1 MKLSRQL
8 LKQLI
13 AEERDK
19 LSEMCGDVE
28 PSSHMPDGN
37 GVAVQHPSPAGSGDM
52 SIPDNDPFAGG
63 EMAMSQLVHLMQ
75 NAEALKGLV
84 SDDDEL
90 QGWVRGKLGKAGD
103 YLDSITKFL
112 EFEMLPDQVVALEL
126 RENKIEFSKN
136 DLKKLIAEEVLNESQ
151 GQPHIMRDMNPPTP
165 GRGRPG
171 QDWIKRGSPGGYS
184 ADYYTKGHPKAAKA
198 GDVTYQEDPGAPFDP
213 SDLPGMDSQSAAGG
227 STEDTLRSS
236 IMSALDSLKGGSVE
250 EAVGQLQAALDAT
263 TGGAGL
269 DK

>member
-84 SDDDEL
+84 SDDDAL

-103 YLDSITKFL
+103 YLDSITKVL

-136 DLKKLIAEEVLNESQ
+136 DLKRLIAEEVLNRYFFIRIS
-151 GQPHIMRDMNPPTP
+151 
-165 GRGRPG
+165 
-171 QDWIKRGSPGGYS
+171 
-184 ADYYTKGHPKAAKA
+184 
-198 GDVTYQEDPGAPFDP
+198 F
-213 SDLPGMDSQSAAGG
+213 
-227 STEDTLRSS
+227 
-236 IMSALDSLKGGSVE
+236 
-250 EAVGQLQAALDAT
+250 
-263 TGGAGL
+263 
-269 DK
+269 